1 MRYTSIPSF
10 EVLRYVH
17 TLPQQQKPYI
27 TSQADV
33 ASVMCAYNRFNE
45 TSACHNAG
53 LLGSNGLLRVNGFN
67 GTHVTCYFDLVS
79 YHVQGM
85 L

>member
-1 MRYTSIPSF
+1 
-10 EVLRYVH
+10 
-17 TLPQQQKPYI
+17 
-27 TSQADV
+27 
-33 ASVMCAYNRFNE
+33 MCAYNRFNE

-53 LLGSNGLLRVNGFN
+53 LLGSNGLLRMNGFN

-85 L
+85 LWATGERHTMPPAITQMPD